1 MAIHRKE
8 DLVPDSNENGI
19 TMTSL
24 SGPERGDKMITV
36 KELFLEPGAEIP
48 VHLQRTRENHRKTK
62 CCHRKYDPS
71 K

>member
-36 KELFLEPGAEIP
+36 KELFLNQVLRFQFIYI
-48 VHLQRTRENHRKTK
+48 LM
-62 CCHRKYDPS
+62 
-71 K
+71 